1 MKSWDERAEESI
13 AQGCLTYSKRSDQF
27 VKGVYPTHISGAE
40 GCTLYDTEGKKYID
54 FIGGLGSNIISS
66 NNNFCLPHFH
76 EVVLAEKIKE
86 KIGFI
91 DKLRLLK
98 TGSDACSAAIRI
110 ARAYKHSRR
119 TNEDLLKM
127 FKKENEIGFS
137 QRSIEERWSEDDLQK
152 MCKRISI
159 DIKSDGNKEIGATQV
174 FQDSERDYFRKKA
187 LTEKMGE
194 GKTIKEGL
202 CLWCSKKA
210 SCSEAMRKMWKSKFS
225 GTPQRLQQASGC
237 DMAVPVPSCPRT
249 QGFGLGTGY
258 HGFHNW
264 TIATEY
270 PGAGCIDEK
279 YIKLD
284 SIEEVIK
291 CIESNMFLIDYVI
304 VEPVQLDLNV
314 KYKLMALRK
323 ACDKHKAV
331 LIFDEV
337 ITGFRTPKYCIAQYL
352 GVTPDLICL
361 GKAMANGFPIS
372 VIGGKKEIMDAP
384 YYFVS
389 STFAGE
395 LASINAAIETI
406 DFLTENKLLILWEEG
421 RKFQDEFNK
430 LTPKLK
436 MVGIPTKAVFR
447 GDELFK
453 NLFWQEMCKSGF
465 ILGKA
470 WHIMWAHLVKS
481 GASQALPIDDLLMTA
496 KYVIKD
502 IESGNVKLEGQMA
515 QEVFKR
521 Y

>member
-1 MKSWDERAEESI
+1 MFIAEENPGV
-13 AQGCLTYSKRSDQF
+13 GCVPELYKKFDNIDQIIEF
-27 VKGVYPTHISGAE
+27 MDNNRTPHDV
-40 GCTLYDTEGKKYID
+40 
-54 FIGGLGSNIISS
+54 GG
-66 NNNFCLPHFH
+66 
-76 EVVLAEKIKE
+76 
-86 KIGFI
+86 
-91 DKLRLLK
+91 
-98 TGSDACSAAIRI
+98 
-110 ARAYKHSRR
+110 
-119 TNEDLLKM
+119 
-127 FKKENEIGFS
+127 
-137 QRSIEERWSEDDLQK
+137 
-152 MCKRISI
+152 
-159 DIKSDGNKEIGATQV
+159 
-174 FQDSERDYFRKKA
+174 
-187 LTEKMGE
+187 
-194 GKTIKEGL
+194 
-202 CLWCSKKA
+202 
-210 SCSEAMRKMWKSKFS
+210 
-225 GTPQRLQQASGC
+225 
-237 DMAVPVPSCPRT
+237 
-249 QGFGLGTGY
+249 
-258 HGFHNW
+258 
-264 TIATEY
+264 
-270 PGAGCIDEK
+270 
-279 YIKLD
+279 
-284 SIEEVIK
+284 
-291 CIESNMFLIDYVI
+291 VI

-314 KYKLMALRK
+314 KDKLIALRK

-481 GASQALPIDDLLMTA
+481 GASQALPIDDLLMTV